1 MTTTKYFFKLVFLN
15 SASVLVRWFLPLW
28 LWQNVALPYFIFFPY
43 DKPQTD
49 VNKIHSEENY
59 SKCVQW
65 QELKFYMQLKV
76 KCFHVQ
82 CKLVQKKKKKILFE
96 KCLLTKFRS
105 VGGAHCLPFW
115 CFNYVLYAWCGGE
128 AREARLRQSVQRRD
142 GGWKWQELQAADFWK
157 WRWSQL
163 VGEKRSRG
171 LDGGSWLAEGKR
183 LRGEEATSSLC

>member
-1 MTTTKYFFKLVFLN
+1 MTRTKYFFKLVFLN

-28 LWQNVALPYFIFFPY
+28 LWQNVALPYFIFF
-43 DKPQTD
+43 
-49 VNKIHSEENY
+49 
-59 SKCVQW
+59 QW
-65 QELKFYMQLKV
+65 QATDRHEQNTLGGKLQQVCSVTGTQVVHAIENKMLPCSMQTGA
-76 KCFHVQ
+76 
-82 CKLVQKKKKKILFE
+82 KKKKILFE

-115 CFNYVLYAWCGGE
+115 CFNYVLSAWCGGE

-142 GGWKWQELQAADFWK
+142 GGWKWQELQAGDFWK

-171 LDGGSWLAEGKR
+171 LDGGSWLAEGKQ